1 MICISSR
8 FFENQP
14 DEICSH
20 LSEKASKGRFLDCRE
35 APKITVRRKRNG
47 EKERARRKKGG
58 KEKKSNGYTL
68 RICNSYFGGKKKLL
82 DAKGPFGDYLFKK
95 SGQIYIAVFYL
106 YMLHSNKA
114 IQCQIMATK
123 RRDLDTGGNLSTRR
137 SWYHG
142 RQPEVFLQHD
152 SHCAFRDVLGLQSRT
167 SKREFSG

>member
-1 MICISSR
+1 M
-8 FFENQP
+8 
-14 DEICSH
+14 
-20 LSEKASKGRFLDCRE
+20 A
-35 APKITVRRKRNG
+35 
-47 EKERARRKKGG
+47 
-58 KEKKSNGYTL
+58 TL
-68 RICNSYFGGKKKLL
+68 LEFVIATLAEKKKLL

>member
-1 MICISSR
+1 M
-8 FFENQP
+8 
-14 DEICSH
+14 
-20 LSEKASKGRFLDCRE
+20 A
-35 APKITVRRKRNG
+35 
-47 EKERARRKKGG
+47 
-58 KEKKSNGYTL
+58 TL
-68 RICNSYFGGKKKLL
+68 LEFVIATLAEKKLL

-142 RQPEVFLQHD
+142 RQPEVFCSMTATAHFETFLGC
-152 SHCAFRDVLGLQSRT
+152 SHGLQNASSQVETRG
-167 SKREFSG
+167 SEK

>member
-1 MICISSR
+1 MKR
-8 FFENQP
+8 RQKAGF
-14 DEICSH
+14 
-20 LSEKASKGRFLDCRE
+20 LTAEKLQKHSNEGKGTEKKKELGG
-35 APKITVRRKRNG
+35 RKE
-47 EKERARRKKGG
+47 EKRKKAMATPL
-58 KEKKSNGYTL
+58 EFVIATL
-68 RICNSYFGGKKKLL
+68 AEKKLL
-82 DAKGPFGDYLFKK
+82 DAKGPFGDYLFKT

-142 RQPEVFLQHD
+142 RQPGVFLQHD